1 MRAIVA
7 AGGTI
12 DHDWTL
18 PQALAIGDKATNT
31 HVLTDLYA
39 QWKDAPVQYDLPA
52 LWTQLGIV
60 FDLAIRA
67 FEILEHRTSRR
78 HSRGNHQAQTKSH
91 PRNRPV
97 LATTSFSAAI
107 TP

>member
-1 MRAIVA
+1 LRAIVT

-60 FDLAIRA
+60 STADGIELSSTAPLAEIR
-67 FEILEHRTSRR
+67 E
-78 HSRGNHQAQTKSH
+78 
-91 PRNRPV
+91 
-97 LATTSFSAAI
+97 AI
-107 TP
+107 TRPKQNTIPATVVAPPQSTASH